1 MLVVEFYKL
10 LYIYMYIHIF
20 QFLKV
25 KASENHHRAALIPK
39 GSSKS
44 QARPRSGDDSLLS
57 SMTSR
62 RGRFI
67 PRL

>member
-1 MLVVEFYKL
+1 
-10 LYIYMYIHIF
+10 MYIHIF

-62 RGRFI
+62 RGSFI